1 MVFSLHYIDTA
12 VQCKDSHLIQFISI
26 LFRIC
31 LTECYQFIINAT
43 CKACGGTGLCPA
55 CHGNGHFVGR
65 DGDVYPCLSC
75 NRSGQCRVCHGQK
88 RIRY

>member
-31 LTECYQFIINAT
+31 LTECYQLIINEYRKFQFRTEFLLEFRISLQYFYFVQSWARFRIT
-43 CKACGGTGLCPA
+43 CMALCM
-55 CHGNGHFVGR
+55 V
-65 DGDVYPCLSC
+65 VSEQYS
-75 NRSGQCRVCHGQK
+75 
-88 RIRY
+88 